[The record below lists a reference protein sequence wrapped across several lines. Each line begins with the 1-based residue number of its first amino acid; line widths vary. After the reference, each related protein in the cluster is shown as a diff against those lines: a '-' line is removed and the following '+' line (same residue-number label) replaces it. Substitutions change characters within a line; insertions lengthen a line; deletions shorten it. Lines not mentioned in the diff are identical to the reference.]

1 MTGEAKARRRG
12 PALEAA
18 ILDAVWDEL
27 DASGYAGLTIENV
40 AARARTGKQVIYRR
54 WQNRADLAL
63 AAMRHRY
70 ASLADDVPDTGNL
83 RDDVLAVLRYMARRF
98 QEFGSDLVH
107 GLMAEAHQLG
117 PETFEVIPDAMAVI
131 LRRAAGRGEVSM
143 DAVTPRIARMP
154 ADLVRHEMLLTD
166 RPVPDGVLVEIVD
179 EMFLPLVRARG
190 RDRREERAAAT
201 GASR

>member
-1 MTGEAKARRRG
+1 MTAEAKARRRG
-12 PALEAA
+12 AALEAA

-27 DASGYAGLTIENV
+27 EASGYAGLTVENV

-70 ASLADDVPDTGNL
+70 SSIRDDVPDTGSL
-83 RDDVLAVLRYMARRF
+83 RGDVLTVLRYMARRF
-98 QEFGSDLVH
+98 QEFGPDLVH
-107 GLMAEAHQLG
+107 GLMAEAHELG

-131 LRRAAGRGEVSM
+131 LGRAAERGEVPP

-166 RPVPDGVLVEIVD
+166 RPVPDEVLVEIVD
-179 EMFLPLVRARG
+179 EIFLPLVRAR
-190 RDRREERAAAT
+190 AAT
-201 GASR
+201 

>member
-12 PALEAA
+12 AALEAA
-18 ILDAVWDEL
+18 ILDAAWDEL

-70 ASLADDVPDTGNL
+70 TSIADDVPDTGSL
-83 RDDVLAVLRYMARRF
+83 RGDVLAVLRHMARRF
-98 QEFGSDLVH
+98 REFGSDLVH
-107 GLMAEAHQLG
+107 GLMAEAHELD
-117 PETFEVIPDAMAVI
+117 PETFEVIPDAMAII
-131 LRRAAGRGEVSM
+131 LGRAAERGEVSAE
-143 DAVTPRIARMP
+143 AVTPRIARMP

-190 RDRREERAAAT
+190 RDQREKRAAT